1 MVPTLPPRSP
11 SSEMNPSY
19 GYLWWLNGQPGHR
32 VGPGG
37 DLQAGPLIPDGPPD
51 LVAALGK
58 DDQKIYVSRA
68 EDIVLVRQGGR
79 AGTRSSESLSD
90 FDREL
95 WRLVLAASG
104 SGG

>member
-1 MVPTLPPRSP
+1 M
-11 SSEMNPSY
+11 
-19 GYLWWLNGQPGHR
+19 
-32 VGPGG
+32 
-37 DLQAGPLIPDGPPD
+37 
-51 LVAALGK
+51 
-58 DDQKIYVSRA
+58 
-68 EDIVLVRQGGR
+68 LVRQGGR